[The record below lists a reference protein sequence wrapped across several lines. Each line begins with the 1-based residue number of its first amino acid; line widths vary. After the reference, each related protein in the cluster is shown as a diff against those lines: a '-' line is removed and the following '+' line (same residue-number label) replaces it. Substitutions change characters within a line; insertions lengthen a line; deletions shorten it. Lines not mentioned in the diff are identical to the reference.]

1 MPKANIL
8 IVEDEAVVAADLAG
22 KLERAGYRTVGISAD
37 GQDALETAKALAPDL
52 VLMDIRLAGPMDGI
66 KTAERI
72 QSIRNIPIVYLTA
85 HSDMTTLRR
94 AAATEPFG
102 YILKPF
108 EERDVTTQ
116 IEIALF
122 KHQAERRLR
131 ESEERYR
138 KLVETAMDSI
148 ITFDHGGLILSC
160 NPATEKMFGYR
171 IEEMVGR
178 NISMLIPTW
187 FADGVDG
194 SPRDAATRI
203 MRLIGLWREVNGQ
216 RRQGDAFPVEIAV
229 SESFSNGEIRYTGI
243 LRDISER
250 KRTEAELRWRAGLL
264 AQTHDAV
271 VVWRMG
277 GGIIYWNHGAEELY
291 GWKVAEAAGR
301 PIHQLLSTELPLSEE
316 EFHRQLIE
324 NGRWQGEIRQAT
336 RDGQP
341 VVVESRM
348 VTMSEEH
355 GDLLVLETNR
365 DVTERRAIHEKV
377 CQLAEELEARVE
389 DRTKELLQS
398 QTLLRQLASELTI
411 AEQRERRRIATD
423 LHDYLAQLL
432 VCARLKVSQSR
443 VRSEDT
449 EVEVWLGESDDILQQ
464 ALTYT
469 RSLVAQLTPMA
480 LHEFG
485 LAAALK
491 WLAEQMRQQYQLTV
505 QVEVQAATTVTLP
518 EDQSVLIFQS
528 IRELLINVAK
538 HARVDQATVRM
549 EQRDGRLVIAVV
561 DEGLGSD
568 QAASAPKTLSSKFG
582 LFSIGER
589 MRALGGKFEFKS
601 SPGKGTTAALSLP
614 LPAVGGQTEDAVTKP
629 HATSVLR
636 PQAAPADRE
645 YSQPR
650 LRKSAFGAGAHLL
663 QEKDSIEDNP
673 RIRVLLVDDHALV
686 RNGLSSVLRYHTELQ
701 VIGEA
706 ADGEEAVALAA
717 ALKPDV
723 VVMDVNMPRMDG
735 VEASKRIKRDLPST
749 VVIGLSMHEG
759 GDHESAMRESGAAAY
774 LTKDSAPERLIE
786 TILRCRAASL
796 TGPSA
801 FLSSSSLSERP

>member
-22 KLERAGYRTVGISAD
+22 KLERAGYRSVGIACD
-37 GQDALETAKALAPDL
+37 GEDAVETAKALVPDL
-52 VLMDIRLAGPMDGI
+52 VLMDIRLAGPIDGI

-72 QSIRNIPIVYLTA
+72 QAFRNIPIVYLTA
-85 HSDMTTLRR
+85 HSDMATLRR

-148 ITFDHGGLILSC
+148 ITFDHAGLILSC
-160 NPATEKMFGYR
+160 NAATEHMFGYR

-178 NISMLIPTW
+178 NISILLPTW
-187 FADGVDG
+187 FTEGGDE
-194 SPRDAATRI
+194 SPVDAANRI
-203 MRLIGLWREVNGQ
+203 MRLIGLWREVNGR
-216 RRQGDAFPVEIAV
+216 RRQGDDFPVEIAV
-229 SESFSNGEIRYTGI
+229 SESFANSEIRYTGI

-277 GGIIYWNHGAEELY
+277 GGVIYWNHGAEELY

-301 PIHQLLSTELPLSEE
+301 PIHRLLSSALPLSEE

-324 NGRWQGEIRQAT
+324 NGRWQGEIRQT
-336 RDGQP
+336 TKDGQA
-341 VVVESRM
+341 VIVESRM
-348 VTMSEEH
+348 VTLTEEF
-355 GDLLVLETNR
+355 GCILVLETNR

-377 CQLAEELEARVE
+377 CRLAEELEDRVK

-411 AEQRERRRIATD
+411 AEQRERRRLATD

-432 VCARLKVSQSR
+432 VCARLKVAQSR
-443 VRSEDT
+443 GRMEDSEA
-449 EVEVWLGESDDILQQ
+449 ESWLGESDDILQQ

-491 WLAEQMRQQYQLTV
+491 WLADQMRQQYRLSV
-505 QVEVQAATTVTLP
+505 QVDVQQGMSVTLP

-538 HARVDQATVRM
+538 HARIDQAAVRM
-549 EQRDGRLVIAVV
+549 EQRDGRLVIAVI

-568 QAASAPKTLSSKFG
+568 TTTSPPPTSSKFG

-589 MRALGGKFEFKS
+589 MRALGGTFEFRS
-601 SPGKGTTAALSLP
+601 IHGKGTTATLTLP
-614 LPAVGGQTEDAVTKP
+614 LPVAGADTPAPTPKSQSHVVPQQQPPATE
-629 HATSVLR
+629 L
-636 PQAAPADRE
+636 E
-645 YSQPR
+645 YSQVR
-650 LRKSAFGAGAHLL
+650 AQRSAFGGSPERMRQSDPL
-663 QEKDSIEDNP
+663 EDKL

-686 RNGLSSVLRYHTELQ
+686 RSGLSSVLRYHTELQ
-701 VIGEA
+701 VVGEA
-706 ADGEEAVALAA
+706 ADGQEAVALAA

-735 VEASKRIKRDLPST
+735 VEASKRIKRELPGT

-759 GDHESAMRESGAAAY
+759 GHHESAMRESGAAAY
-774 LTKDSAPERLIE
+774 LTKDSAAERLIE

-796 TGPSA
+796 TGTSA
-801 FLSSSSLSERP
+801 FLSSSSLSE

>member
-22 KLERAGYRTVGISAD
+22 KLERAGYRSVGIACD
-37 GQDALETAKALAPDL
+37 GEDAVETAKALVPDL
-52 VLMDIRLAGPMDGI
+52 VLMDIRLAGPIDGI

-72 QSIRNIPIVYLTA
+72 QAFRNIPIVYLTA
-85 HSDMTTLRR
+85 HSDMATLRR

-148 ITFDHGGLILSC
+148 ITFDHAGLILSC
-160 NPATEKMFGYR
+160 NAATEHMFGYR

-178 NISMLIPTW
+178 NISILLPTW
-187 FADGVDG
+187 FTEGGDE
-194 SPRDAATRI
+194 SPVDAANRI
-203 MRLIGLWREVNGQ
+203 MRLIGLWREVNGR
-216 RRQGDAFPVEIAV
+216 RRQGDDFPVEIAV
-229 SESFSNGEIRYTGI
+229 SESFANSEIRYTGI

-277 GGIIYWNHGAEELY
+277 GGVIYWNHGAEELY

-301 PIHQLLSTELPLSEE
+301 PIHRLLSSALPLSEE

-324 NGRWQGEIRQAT
+324 NGRWQGEIRQT
-336 RDGQP
+336 TKDGQA
-341 VVVESRM
+341 VIVESRM
-348 VTMSEEH
+348 VTLTEEF
-355 GDLLVLETNR
+355 GCILVLETNR

-377 CQLAEELEARVE
+377 CRLAEELEDRVK

-411 AEQRERRRIATD
+411 AEQRERRRLATD

-432 VCARLKVSQSR
+432 VCARLKVAQSR
-443 VRSEDT
+443 GRMEDSEA
-449 EVEVWLGESDDILQQ
+449 ESWLGESDDILQQ

-491 WLAEQMRQQYQLTV
+491 WLADQMRQQYRLSV
-505 QVEVQAATTVTLP
+505 QVDVQQGMSVTLP

-538 HARVDQATVRM
+538 HARIDQAAVRM
-549 EQRDGRLVIAVV
+549 EQRDGRLVIAVI

-568 QAASAPKTLSSKFG
+568 TTTSPPPTSSKFG

-589 MRALGGKFEFKS
+589 MRALGGTFEFRS
-601 SPGKGTTAALSLP
+601 IHGKGTTATLTLP
-614 LPAVGGQTEDAVTKP
+614 LPVAGADTPAPTPKSQSHVVPQQQPPATE
-629 HATSVLR
+629 L
-636 PQAAPADRE
+636 E
-645 YSQPR
+645 YSQVR
-650 LRKSAFGAGAHLL
+650 AQRSAFGGSPERMRQSDPL
-663 QEKDSIEDNP
+663 EDKL

-686 RNGLSSVLRYHTELQ
+686 RSGLSSVLRYHTELQ
-701 VIGEA
+701 VVGEA
-706 ADGEEAVALAA
+706 ADGEEAVALAV

-735 VEASKRIKRDLPST
+735 VEASKRIKRELPGT

-759 GDHESAMRESGAAAY
+759 GHHESAMRESGAAAY
-774 LTKDSAPERLIE
+774 LTKDSAAERLIE

-796 TGPSA
+796 TGTSA
-801 FLSSSSLSERP
+801 FLSSSSLSE

>member
-22 KLERAGYRTVGISAD
+22 KLERAGYRSVGIACD
-37 GQDALETAKALAPDL
+37 GEDAVESAKALAPDL

-72 QSIRNIPIVYLTA
+72 QESRNIPIVYLTA
-85 HSDMTTLRR
+85 HSDMATLRR

-138 KLVETAMDSI
+138 KLIETAMDSI
-148 ITFDHGGLILSC
+148 ITFDHAGLILST
-160 NPATEKMFGYR
+160 NAATEHMFGYR
-171 IEEMVGR
+171 TEEMIGR
-178 NISMLIPTW
+178 NISMLLPGW
-187 FADGVDG
+187 FSEEADE
-194 SPRDAATRI
+194 SPADASARL
-203 MRLIGLWREVNGQ
+203 MRLIGLWREVNGR

-229 SESFSNGEIRYTGI
+229 SESFSNGEVRYTGI

-250 KRTEAELRWRAGLL
+250 KRTEGELRWRAGLL

-271 VVWRMG
+271 IVWRMG
-277 GGIIYWNHGAEELY
+277 GGIIYWNHGAEQLY
-291 GWKVAEAAGR
+291 GWKVAEVAGR
-301 PIHQLLSTELPLSEE
+301 PIHQLLSTTLPLSEE
-316 EFHRQLIE
+316 AFHRQLIE
-324 NGRWQGEIRQAT
+324 RGDWQGEIRQLT
-336 RDGQP
+336 KDGQT

-348 VTMSEEH
+348 VTMTEDY
-355 GDLLVLETNR
+355 GGVLVLETNR
-365 DVTERRAIHEKV
+365 DVTERQAIHEKV
-377 CQLAEELEARVE
+377 CRLAEELEDRVQE
-389 DRTKELLQS
+389 RTKELSQS

-432 VCARLKVSQSR
+432 VCARLKVTQSR
-443 VRSEDT
+443 ARMADGEI
-449 EVEVWLGESDDILQQ
+449 EGWLGESDDILQQ

-491 WLAEQMRQQYQLTV
+491 WLADQMRQQYRLSVNVDV
-505 QVEVQAATTVTLP
+505 QTGLSVALP

-538 HARVDQATVRM
+538 HARVDQASVRM
-549 EQRDGRLVIAVV
+549 EQREGRLVIAVI

-568 QAASAPKTLSSKFG
+568 AAASAPAIRASKFG

-589 MRALGGKFEFKS
+589 MRALGGTFEFRS
-601 SPGKGTTAALSLP
+601 TQGKGTTATLSLP
-614 LPAVGGQTEDAVTKP
+614 LQGGGVESAAPSGKLQTKVTP
-629 HATSVLR
+629 R
-636 PQAAPADRE
+636 PQPAASYA
-645 YSQPR
+645 QVAGQ
-650 LRKSAFGAGAHLL
+650 KSAFTADDPL
-663 QEKDSIEDNP
+663 EDKLC
-673 RIRVLLVDDHALV
+673 IRVLLVDDHALV
-686 RNGLSSVLRYHTELQ
+686 RNGLSSVLRYHTELR
-701 VIGEA
+701 VVGEA
-706 ADGEEAVALAA
+706 ADGQEAVAMAS

-723 VVMDVNMPRMDG
+723 VIMDVNMPRMDG
-735 VEASKRIKRDLPST
+735 VEASKRIKRELPST

-759 GDHESAMRESGAAAY
+759 GHHESAMRDSGAAAY
-774 LTKDSAPERLIE
+774 LTKDSAAER
-786 TILRCRAASL
+786 
-796 TGPSA
+796 
-801 FLSSSSLSERP
+801 

>member
-22 KLERAGYRTVGISAD
+22 KLERAGYRSVGIACD
-37 GQDALETAKALAPDL
+37 GEDAVETAKALVPDL
-52 VLMDIRLAGPMDGI
+52 VLMDIRLAGPIDGI

-72 QSIRNIPIVYLTA
+72 QAFRNIPIVYLTA
-85 HSDMTTLRR
+85 HSDMATLRR

-148 ITFDHGGLILSC
+148 ITFDHAGLILSC
-160 NPATEKMFGYR
+160 NAATEHMFGYR

-178 NISMLIPTW
+178 NISILLPTW
-187 FADGVDG
+187 FTEGGDE
-194 SPRDAATRI
+194 SPVDAANRI
-203 MRLIGLWREVNGQ
+203 MRLIGLWREVNGR
-216 RRQGDAFPVEIAV
+216 RRQGDDFPVEIAV
-229 SESFSNGEIRYTGI
+229 SESFANSEIRYTGI

-277 GGIIYWNHGAEELY
+277 GGVIYWNHGAEELY

-301 PIHQLLSTELPLSEE
+301 PIHRLLSSALPLSEE

-324 NGRWQGEIRQAT
+324 NGRWQGEIRQT
-336 RDGQP
+336 TKDGQA
-341 VVVESRM
+341 VIVESRM
-348 VTMSEEH
+348 VTLTEEF
-355 GDLLVLETNR
+355 GCILVLETNR

-377 CQLAEELEARVE
+377 CRLAEELEDRVK

-411 AEQRERRRIATD
+411 AEQRERRRLATD

-432 VCARLKVSQSR
+432 VCARLKVAQSR
-443 VRSEDT
+443 GRMEDS
-449 EVEVWLGESDDILQQ
+449 EVESWLGESDDILQQ

-491 WLAEQMRQQYQLTV
+491 WLADQMRQQYRLSV
-505 QVEVQAATTVTLP
+505 QVDVQQGMSVTLP

-538 HARVDQATVRM
+538 HARIDQAAVRM
-549 EQRDGRLVIAVV
+549 EQRDGRLVIAVI

-568 QAASAPKTLSSKFG
+568 TTTSPPPTSSKFG

-589 MRALGGKFEFKS
+589 MRALGGTFEFRS
-601 SPGKGTTAALSLP
+601 IHGKGTTATLTLP
-614 LPAVGGQTEDAVTKP
+614 LPVAGADTQAPTPKSQSHVVPQQQPPATE
-629 HATSVLR
+629 L
-636 PQAAPADRE
+636 E
-645 YSQPR
+645 YSQVR
-650 LRKSAFGAGAHLL
+650 AQRSAFGGSPERTRQSDPL
-663 QEKDSIEDNP
+663 EDKL

-686 RNGLSSVLRYHTELQ
+686 RSGLSSVLRYHTELQ
-701 VIGEA
+701 VVGEA
-706 ADGEEAVALAA
+706 ADGQEAVALAV

-735 VEASKRIKRDLPST
+735 VEASKRIKRELPGT

-759 GDHESAMRESGAAAY
+759 GHHESAMRESGAAAY
-774 LTKDSAPERLIE
+774 LTKDSAAERLIE

-796 TGPSA
+796 TGTSA
-801 FLSSSSLSERP
+801 FLSSSSLSE

>member
-22 KLERAGYRTVGISAD
+22 KLERAGYRSVGIACD
-37 GQDALETAKALAPDL
+37 GEDAVETAKALVPDL
-52 VLMDIRLAGPMDGI
+52 VLMDIRLAGPIDGI

-72 QSIRNIPIVYLTA
+72 QAFRNIPIVYLTA
-85 HSDMTTLRR
+85 HSDMATLRR

-148 ITFDHGGLILSC
+148 ITFDHAGLILSC
-160 NPATEKMFGYR
+160 NAATEHMFGYR

-178 NISMLIPTW
+178 NISILLPTW
-187 FADGVDG
+187 FTEGGDE
-194 SPRDAATRI
+194 SPVDAANRI
-203 MRLIGLWREVNGQ
+203 MRLIGLWREVNGR
-216 RRQGDAFPVEIAV
+216 RRQGDDFPVEIAV
-229 SESFSNGEIRYTGI
+229 SESFANSEIRYTGI

-277 GGIIYWNHGAEELY
+277 GGVIYWNHGAEELY

-301 PIHQLLSTELPLSEE
+301 PIHRLLSSALPLSEE
-316 EFHRQLIE
+316 EFHRQLME
-324 NGRWQGEIRQAT
+324 NGRWQGEIRQT
-336 RDGQP
+336 TKDGQA
-341 VVVESRM
+341 VIVESRM
-348 VTMSEEH
+348 VTLTEEF
-355 GDLLVLETNR
+355 GCILVLETNR

-377 CQLAEELEARVE
+377 CRLAEELEDRVK

-411 AEQRERRRIATD
+411 AEQRERRRLATD

-432 VCARLKVSQSR
+432 VCARLKVAQSR
-443 VRSEDT
+443 GRMKDS
-449 EVEVWLGESDDILQQ
+449 EVESWLGESDDILQQ

-491 WLAEQMRQQYQLTV
+491 WLADQMRQQYRLSV
-505 QVEVQAATTVTLP
+505 QVDVQQGMSVTLP

-538 HARVDQATVRM
+538 HARIDQAAVRM
-549 EQRDGRLVIAVV
+549 EQRDGRLVIAVI

-568 QAASAPKTLSSKFG
+568 TTTSPPPTSSKFG

-589 MRALGGKFEFKS
+589 MRALGGTFEFRS
-601 SPGKGTTAALSLP
+601 IHGKGTTATLTLP
-614 LPAVGGQTEDAVTKP
+614 LPVAGADTPAPTPKSQSHVVPQQQPPATE
-629 HATSVLR
+629 L
-636 PQAAPADRE
+636 E
-645 YSQPR
+645 YSQVR
-650 LRKSAFGAGAHLL
+650 AQRSAFGGSPERMR
-663 QEKDSIEDNP
+663 QSDSLEDKL

-686 RNGLSSVLRYHTELQ
+686 RSGLSSVLRYHTELQ
-701 VIGEA
+701 VVGEA
-706 ADGEEAVALAA
+706 ADGQEAVALAV

-735 VEASKRIKRDLPST
+735 VEASKRIKRELPGT

-759 GDHESAMRESGAAAY
+759 GHHESAMRESGAAAY
-774 LTKDSAPERLIE
+774 LTKDSAAERLIE

-796 TGPSA
+796 TGTSA
-801 FLSSSSLSERP
+801 FLSSSSLSE

>member
-22 KLERAGYRTVGISAD
+22 KLERAGYRSVGIACD
-37 GQDALETAKALAPDL
+37 GEDAVETAKALVPDL
-52 VLMDIRLAGPMDGI
+52 VLMDIRLAGPIDGI

-72 QSIRNIPIVYLTA
+72 QAFRNIPIVYLTA
-85 HSDMTTLRR
+85 HSDMATLRR

-148 ITFDHGGLILSC
+148 ITFDHAGLILSC
-160 NPATEKMFGYR
+160 NAATEHMFGYR

-178 NISMLIPTW
+178 NISILLPTW
-187 FADGVDG
+187 FTEGGDE
-194 SPRDAATRI
+194 SPVDAANRI
-203 MRLIGLWREVNGQ
+203 MRLIGLWREVNGR
-216 RRQGDAFPVEIAV
+216 RRQGDDFPVEIAV
-229 SESFSNGEIRYTGI
+229 SESFANSEIRYTGI

-277 GGIIYWNHGAEELY
+277 GGVIYWNHGAEQLY

-301 PIHQLLSTELPLSEE
+301 PIHRLLSSALPLSEE
-316 EFHRQLIE
+316 EFHRQLME
-324 NGRWQGEIRQAT
+324 NGRWQGEIRQT
-336 RDGQP
+336 TKDGQA
-341 VVVESRM
+341 VIVESRM
-348 VTMSEEH
+348 VTLTEEF
-355 GDLLVLETNR
+355 GCILVLETNR

-377 CQLAEELEARVE
+377 CRLAEELEDRVK

-411 AEQRERRRIATD
+411 AEQRERRRLATD

-432 VCARLKVSQSR
+432 VCARLKVAQSR
-443 VRSEDT
+443 GRMEDSEA
-449 EVEVWLGESDDILQQ
+449 ESWLGESDDILQQ

-491 WLAEQMRQQYQLTV
+491 WLADQMRQQYRLSV
-505 QVEVQAATTVTLP
+505 QVDVQQGMSVTLP

-538 HARVDQATVRM
+538 HARIDQAAVRM
-549 EQRDGRLVIAVV
+549 EQRDGRLVIAVI

-568 QAASAPKTLSSKFG
+568 TTTSPPPTSSKFG

-589 MRALGGKFEFKS
+589 MRALGGTFEFRS
-601 SPGKGTTAALSLP
+601 IHGKGTTATLTLP
-614 LPAVGGQTEDAVTKP
+614 LPVAGADTPAPTPKSQAHVMPQQQPPATE
-629 HATSVLR
+629 L
-636 PQAAPADRE
+636 E
-645 YSQPR
+645 YSQVR
-650 LRKSAFGAGAHLL
+650 AQRSAFDGSPERMRQSDPL
-663 QEKDSIEDNP
+663 EDKL

-686 RNGLSSVLRYHTELQ
+686 RSGLSSVLRYHTELQ
-701 VIGEA
+701 VVGEA
-706 ADGEEAVALAA
+706 ADGQEAVALAV

-735 VEASKRIKRDLPST
+735 VEASKRIKRELPGT

-759 GDHESAMRESGAAAY
+759 GHHESAMRESGAAAY
-774 LTKDSAPERLIE
+774 LTKDSAAERLIE

-796 TGPSA
+796 TGTSA
-801 FLSSSSLSERP
+801 FLSSSSLSE